1 MSDAVADAGA
11 DAGADDRAGLGR
23 RIAIVGTS
31 GSGKTTVARRLA
43 AALDLPHIELDALF
57 WRPDWR
63 SAHLDE
69 FRSSVSAA
77 TGGDAWICDGNYS
90 RARDII
96 LPRAETIVW
105 LDLPLR
111 TCLWRV
117 VRRTVRRT
125 WRREVLW
132 GTNRERWS
140 GLVGGDSLIWWVL
153 RTHRRRR
160 REWEALIAGPE
171 TRHLRVRRLRSSRD
185 VDGWLV
191 MQSA

>member
-1 MSDAVADAGA
+1 VTDAVAGSGA
-11 DAGADDRAGLGR
+11 DAGADLGR

-43 AALDLPHIELDALF
+43 AALDLPHVELDALF

-63 SAHLDE
+63 QAHLDE

-96 LPRAETIVW
+96 LPRAETVVW

-125 WRREVLW
+125 SRREVLW

-140 GLVGGDSLIWWVL
+140 RLVGGDSLIWWVL

-160 REWEALIAGPE
+160 REWEVLLAAPE
-171 TRHLRVRRLRSSRD
+171 TRHLRVARLRSSEEIEA
-185 VDGWLV
+185 WFV
-191 MQSA
+191 MQCA

>member
-1 MSDAVADAGA
+1 MTDAGA
-11 DAGADDRAGLGR
+11 DAGTDLGR

-43 AALDLPHIELDALF
+43 AALDLPHVELDALF

-63 SAHLDE
+63 QAHLEE
-69 FRSSVSAA
+69 FRASVDAA

-96 LPRAETIVW
+96 LPRAETVVW

-117 VRRTVRRT
+117 LRRTVARIR
-125 WRREVLW
+125 RREHLW
-132 GTNRERWS
+132 GTNRESWS
-140 GLVGGDSLIWWVL
+140 GMVGGDSLIWWVL
-153 RTHRRRR
+153 TTHRRRR
-160 REWEALIAGPE
+160 REFEALFAAPAA
-171 TRHLRVRRLRSSRD
+171 RHLRSVRLRSSRE
-185 VDGWLV
+185 VEAWLV
-191 MQSA
+191 AVGA

>member
-1 MSDAVADAGA
+1 VTDAVADSGADAGA
-11 DAGADDRAGLGR
+11 DAGADLGR

-43 AALDLPHIELDALF
+43 ALDLPHIELDALF

-63 SAHLDE
+63 QAHLDQ

-96 LPRAETIVW
+96 LPRAETVVW

-125 WRREVLW
+125 SRREVLW
-132 GTNRERWS
+132 GTNREQWS
-140 GLVGGDSLIWWVL
+140 RLVGGDSLIWWVL

-160 REWEALIAGPE
+160 REWEVLIAGPE
-171 TRHLRVRRLRSSRD
+171 TRHLRVARLRSA
-185 VDGWLV
+185 GEIEAWLV